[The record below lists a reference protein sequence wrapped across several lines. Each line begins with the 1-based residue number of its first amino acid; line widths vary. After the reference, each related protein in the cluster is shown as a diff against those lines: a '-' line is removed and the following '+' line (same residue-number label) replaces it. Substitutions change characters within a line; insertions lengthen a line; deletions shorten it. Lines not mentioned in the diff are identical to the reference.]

1 MEKLG
6 KLQQPD
12 KGNGGPARLLWGRR
26 PEADDPAAKPAPP
39 RARGEGC
46 GPRGNARGM
55 HVEQEQGTLLEP
67 KACALTLFESSGLQ
81 RQRVQW
87 GAGLFSI
94 EIFCFILLVFTPV
107 SLEPCAISWFLYL
120 EHLQSLWP
128 HPQVPPPPPHPKQRC
143 CYRADSPLL
152 TAPTCDCQVVHQ
164 HRQQHGEWG

>member
-128 HPQVPPPPPHPKQRC
+128 HPQVPPPPPPPQTAMLLSSRQS
-143 CYRADSPLL
+143 SPY
-152 TAPTCDCQVVHQ
+152 CSHV
-164 HRQQHGEWG
+164 